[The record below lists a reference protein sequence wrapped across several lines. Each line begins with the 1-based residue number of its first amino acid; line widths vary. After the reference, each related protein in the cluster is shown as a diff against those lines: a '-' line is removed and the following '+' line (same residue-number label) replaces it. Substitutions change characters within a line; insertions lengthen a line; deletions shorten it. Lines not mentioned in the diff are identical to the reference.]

1 MKKCIALLLSAL
13 LLSGCA
19 AEKAAQISSEPAVQM
34 EPAETTAPAAMETT
48 ISAEK
53 TKVSA
58 EFAIERFLAQ
68 RPDAAVFTVDEGE
81 YTNKVV
87 LTFST
92 PITAFRVLE
101 LEGDISEE
109 GTFFC
114 KSFKEL
120 YALDSRTE
128 NDITVIQTSLD
139 GLLPTRGISFVDN
152 QGNTRFFYLALSG
165 EDNVPLA
172 VEYGT

>member
-1 MKKCIALLLSAL
+1 MKKTIALLLSAL

-19 AEKAAQISSEPAVQM
+19 AEQAGAVSTETVVQM
-34 EPAETTAPAAMETT
+34 EPAETAAIETF
-48 ISAEK
+48 AVPGEK
-53 TKVSA
+53 TEVYA

-68 RPDAAVFTVDEGE
+68 RPDATVFTVDEGE

-101 LEGDISEE
+101 LTCTADADGKIRCE
-109 GTFFC
+109 
-114 KSFKEL
+114 SFKEL

-128 NDITVIQTSLD
+128 NDITVIQTGLD

-152 QGNTRFFYLALSG
+152 QGSTRFFYLALSG

-172 VEYGT
+172 VEF